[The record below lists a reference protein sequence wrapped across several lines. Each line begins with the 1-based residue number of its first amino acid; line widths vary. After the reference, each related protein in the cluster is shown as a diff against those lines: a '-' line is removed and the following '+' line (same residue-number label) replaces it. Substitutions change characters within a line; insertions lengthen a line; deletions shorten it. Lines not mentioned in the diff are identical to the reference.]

1 VRVYSVYLIT
11 SVSRRVFAR
20 RQLDGGLSHPAH
32 LRRPDGAF
40 LVRNL
45 CKTIS
50 VHWGNR
56 AYSVRQRTLTPP
68 FQRIRRPAVAHE
80 LFEIQTKT
88 NIHNSLQ
95 VIDIL
100 LDQDPTQGR
109 DFMIHEQV
117 RLIRELV
124 GLTRYV
130 RPSNDTWIDPMRQ

>member
-1 VRVYSVYLIT
+1 
-11 SVSRRVFAR
+11 
-20 RQLDGGLSHPAH
+20 
-32 LRRPDGAF
+32 
-40 LVRNL
+40 
-45 CKTIS
+45 
-50 VHWGNR
+50 
-56 AYSVRQRTLTPP
+56 LTPP